1 MPRISRRPKSSQ
13 RAEEIVVELPAVNRI
28 RRRGSEGTRM
38 LVRRT
43 TTRARS
49 RERRVILRP
58 ILREGFSFTIT
69 FMMTKKVRS
78 WVYPKT

>member
-1 MPRISRRPKSSQ
+1 MPRISRRPKFSQ